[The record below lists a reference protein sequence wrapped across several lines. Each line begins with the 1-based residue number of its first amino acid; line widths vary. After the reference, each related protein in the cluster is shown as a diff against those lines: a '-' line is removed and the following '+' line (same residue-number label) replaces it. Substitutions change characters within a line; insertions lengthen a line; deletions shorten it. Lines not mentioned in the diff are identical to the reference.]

1 MPTAANQQVL
11 ERPAAIVSDSS
22 STVILHP
29 KPTYAQPTA
38 NRSRLFS
45 SFPQIR
51 PEHRPAKQM
60 GSQQEIQPKIHTFER
75 ASRLQSLSDSTGS
88 DGDTTDEDVDILS
101 TDDDE
106 IMHPQSA
113 IRTGIKDVEIPA
125 ELSARFPEDIVFGAS
140 LLLSFQHSAI

>member
-1 MPTAANQQVL
+1 
-11 ERPAAIVSDSS
+11 
-22 STVILHP
+22 
-29 KPTYAQPTA
+29 
-38 NRSRLFS
+38 
-45 SFPQIR
+45 
-51 PEHRPAKQM
+51 M

-75 ASRLQSLSDSTGS
+75 ASRQQSLSDSTGS

-106 IMHPQSA
+106 IVHPQSA

-140 LLLSFQHSAI
+140 LLLSYQHSAI